1 MCVYI
6 YIYIYITLA
15 AGWIFFDD
23 DAYGLGGLCSFT
35 SQLAQISTTFYFS
48 FPLRHGT
55 PTYSFNFTIF
65 RYTSCQGVLRLHFS

>member
-1 MCVYI
+1 MYVYSSRVD
-6 YIYIYITLA
+6 
-15 AGWIFFDD
+15 FFDD
-23 DAYGLGGLCSFT
+23 DAYGLGDLCFFT

-55 PTYSFNFTIF
+55 PSYSFNFTIF